1 MTRVLKQF
9 VKAAGQPEKR
19 RAESVPLRNIAQ
31 DEDGSMLV
39 FGMIIFVVMTM
50 MGGLAIDLMRYEQR
64 RTELQNTLDRS
75 VLAAAAL
82 KQTLKGDE
90 VVRDYFNKA
99 GLSQYL
105 TSVTAPDP
113 TLNAKVVSA
122 KADSVLQPYF
132 LQMMGVDTV
141 KIATSSTA
149 TEQITNVEVSLVL
162 DISGSMRGS
171 RLTALKPAARSFVTT
186 LLANADP
193 GKVSISL
200 VPYNSQVNI
209 GRPLMNA
216 FNVTANHNQSSCIEL
231 PSDVFGSINISTTA
245 PFKHNAHFDPW
256 TNSLVSKSSMNL
268 NCNSG
273 SESEVVALSD
283 SETNLHGAINGLYA
297 SGYTSI
303 ELGTKWG
310 AFLLNNGA
318 RSALQGLFNANLIDA
333 KFAARPLNPSTAEVL
348 KVLVVMTD
356 GDNTQEYKINDPY
369 NSGLSGIWRKGTDNN
384 YISIYKDRSGDYD
397 WFWPKERT
405 WNKAKK
411 GTSSGQKELT
421 WQEVWDE
428 FPVGYV
434 ASKFFA
440 ASDGQSTASWEN
452 KFMSG
457 VYQDAKNTRMQQIC
471 AAAKTSGITI
481 YGIGFEAPSNGRKE
495 LLACSSTASHY
506 YDAST
511 TDIASVFKTI
521 ATNIKQ
527 LRLTQ

>member
-1 MTRVLKQF
+1 MTRVLRQF
-9 VKAAGQPEKR
+9 VIAASQPEKR
-19 RAESVPLRNIAQ
+19 RAKYVTPRDIVQ
-31 DEDGSMLV
+31 GEDGSILV
-39 FGMIIFVVMTM
+39 FGMIIFVVMAM

-82 KQTLKGDE
+82 KQKLKGDA
-90 VVRDYFNKA
+90 VVTDYFNKA

-122 KADSVLQPYF
+122 KANSVLQPYF
-132 LQMMGVDTV
+132 LQMMGVDSV

-162 DISGSMRGS
+162 DISGSMRGT
-171 RLTALKPAARSFVTT
+171 RLTALKPAATDFVTT
-186 LLANADP
+186 LLKDADP

-200 VPYNSQVNI
+200 VPYNAQVNV

-216 FNVTANHNQSSCIEL
+216 FNVTANHNKSSCIEL
-231 PSDVFGSINISTTA
+231 PSDIFDSINISTTA

-256 TNSLVSKSSMNL
+256 TTSSSGNNL

-273 SESEVVALSD
+273 SASEVMVLSD
-283 SETNLHGAINGLYA
+283 SELKLHGAINGLYA

-310 AFLLNNGA
+310 AFLLSNG
-318 RSALQGLFNANLIDA
+318 SKPALQGMFNAKLIDA
-333 KFAARPLNPSTAEVL
+333 KFDARPMNPSTAEVL

-356 GDNTQEYKINDPY
+356 GDNTEEYTINDPY
-369 NSGLSGIWRKGTDNN
+369 NDGPSGIWRKGTDNN
-384 YISIYKDRSGDYD
+384 SISMYRDRPNTEYD
-397 WFWPKERT
+397 WFWPKEKT
-405 WNKAKK
+405 WNKARK

-421 WQEVWDE
+421 WQEFWDE
-428 FPVGYV
+428 FPVSY
-434 ASKFFA
+434 AAKTFFA
-440 ASDGQSTASWEN
+440 PSDGQSTASWKN
-452 KFMSG
+452 KIMSG
-457 VYQDAKNTRMQQIC
+457 VYQSAKNTRMQKIC
-471 AAAKTSGITI
+471 SAAKNSGITI

-495 LLACSSTASHY
+495 LLACSSTPSHY